1 MVHQTG
7 NSTQPDKEVVIIGA
21 GIGGLTFALALH
33 RVGIPCRIYESVSEI
48 RPLGVGLNLLPH
60 AMKELAGLGLEE
72 ELLAKGR
79 ETREYSFFTSHGQLV
94 HREPRGKFAG
104 YAWPQV
110 SIHRGDLQ
118 MTLLDAVHER
128 LGKNAI
134 HLGQRCTGVEQDESG
149 VTVHLTDSATGQ
161 LLPPT
166 RAQTVVACDGVHSAI
181 RKQFHPA
188 EAKPRYQGS
197 TQWRGVTRAKP
208 FMSGASMAY
217 VGTYRTGKL
226 ITYPIRDNIDGQG
239 TQLINWVIEYA
250 KPEEDERD
258 WNRKG
263 QLEDF
268 IHLFEDCHFDWL
280 DVPEM
285 LRAADAVY
293 EYPMVDQDPLEY
305 WTVGRVTLLGDAAHP
320 MMPRGSN
327 GAAQAIIDATALA
340 ALLASEDDPRN
351 ALQHY
356 EQKRL
361 KATGDVVLANRE
373 IAPDAILLVVDER
386 SGGKPFERIEDII
399 SQDELREWQER
410 YKRVAGFDA
419 DTLRSSAENT

>member
-149 VTVHLTDSATGQ
+149 VTVYLTDSATGQ

-263 QLEDF
+263 RVEDF